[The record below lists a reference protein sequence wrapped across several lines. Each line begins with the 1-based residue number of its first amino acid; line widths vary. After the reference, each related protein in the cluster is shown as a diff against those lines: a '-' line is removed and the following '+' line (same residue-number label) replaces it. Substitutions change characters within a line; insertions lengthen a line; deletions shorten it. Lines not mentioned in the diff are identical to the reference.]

1 MLGSLKLL
9 SISLIVAIIF
19 AGCSGTAI
27 RNIDN
32 SNIVK
37 VNSISKV
44 EYAINKGATT
54 KGWTVKKEKD
64 GLFSVRQYIRGKYL
78 VVLSVP
84 YNANGYSINYKES
97 TNLKYNQA
105 ENTIHKSYN
114 KWVAN
119 LERNINSYLNR
130 VSVMNEA
137 DMNKAKEQDKA
148 RANAR
153 ATYIPSANGQFA
165 RANVAQEETVNL
177 SGKTVYINTK
187 APFDN
192 IDIKES
198 IKTECKIDTQVMDFI
213 KEYSAGAGVNV
224 QYSDNIKSDDL
235 HLKISITNAIS
246 RGSAFI
252 GHYKMVEIYGE
263 LVQGKKVLSTF
274 RASRKDGGGV
284 FGGYKGSCS
293 VLGRATKV
301 LGRDV
306 SKWLTNPVN
315 NAVLG
320 HGVRYR

>member
-1 MLGSLKLL
+1 MLGSLRLL
-9 SISLIVAIIF
+9 SISLILAIVF

-37 VNSISKV
+37 INSISKV
-44 EYAINKGATT
+44 EYAIKKGSTS
-54 KGWTVKKEKD
+54 KGWSVKKEKD
-64 GLFSVRQYIRGKYL
+64 GLFTVRQYIKGKYL

-97 TNLKYNQA
+97 TNLKYNSA

-119 LERNINSYLNR
+119 LERNINSYLNK
-130 VSVMNEA
+130 VSVMNDK
-137 DMNKAKEQDKA
+137 DMNNLKLKD
-148 RANAR
+148 NAR
-153 ATYIPSANGQFA
+153 VTYIPRANGQFA
-165 RANVAQEETVNL
+165 RANVIQEETVNL
-177 SGKTVYINTK
+177 TGKTVYINTK

-192 IDIKES
+192 IDIKDS

-263 LVQGKKVLSTF
+263 LVQGNKVLSNF
-274 RASRKDGGGV
+274 RASRKDGGGA